1 MSIRDAN
8 VLGVFRSRND
18 AVRFVNEAVNLAL
31 RHRFSR
37 RCGIIFQRQR
47 SDMMFCELI
56 SAIESALDRAI
67 EVVAGTTTMDM
78 RNLCGFCV

>member
-1 MSIRDAN
+1 
-8 VLGVFRSRND
+8 
-18 AVRFVNEAVNLAL
+18 
-31 RHRFSR
+31 
-37 RCGIIFQRQR
+37 
-47 SDMMFCELI
+47 MFCELI